1 MRVFNAELRKSGQ
14 VPMTTP
20 HAQAARNRQAA
31 RMVRAGREADL
42 EQQELTDDQGEPLAP
57 LHSLAL
63 RDQRTRTREARD
75 VEGTHTV

>member
-1 MRVFNAELRKSGQ
+1 MGVFNAELRKSGQ

-20 HAQAARNRQAA
+20 HAQAARNQQAA
-31 RMVRAGREADL
+31 RMVRAGREAV